1 MGLFTKNE
9 AEVAR
14 KRNLQE
20 LEDKRVRFAQ
30 LLEREGFRPENCL
43 YVQKEGGF
51 AAVARRGDELFLL
64 TGPAPGAPEDFTFR
78 RVKRARAHAE
88 DILVK
93 SEGLGGILGFG
104 KKGGVG
110 FRLVITPESG
120 EALEMELISGLGTF
134 LEIKPGARTKN
145 ALLSSKRRRGNA
157 NFVWDFMPLDRDMIE
172 PLRTRWLAIINN
184 EEQ

>member
-1 MGLFTKNE
+1 M
-9 AEVAR
+9 
-14 KRNLQE
+14 
-20 LEDKRVRFAQ
+20 
-30 LLEREGFRPENCL
+30 
-43 YVQKEGGF
+43 
-51 AAVARRGDELFLL
+51 
-64 TGPAPGAPEDFTFR
+64 
-78 RVKRARAHAE
+78 
-88 DILVK
+88 
-93 SEGLGGILGFG
+93 
-104 KKGGVG
+104 G